1 MKRLAKLM
9 GNPQDSFKSIH
20 LAGTNGKGSIALKAS
35 LGLRHAGVKTAL
47 YTSPHIE
54 HFGERMLVNG

>member
-1 MKRLAKLM
+1 M